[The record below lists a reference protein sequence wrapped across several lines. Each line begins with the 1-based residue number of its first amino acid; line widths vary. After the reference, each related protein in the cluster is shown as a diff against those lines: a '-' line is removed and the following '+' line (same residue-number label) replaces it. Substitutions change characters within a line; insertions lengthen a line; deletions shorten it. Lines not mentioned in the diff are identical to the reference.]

1 MTKRKSILTLASV
14 YIGTVI
20 GAGFASGQEIL
31 QFFGIYGIWGIMGV
45 VVSTILLAIISSAVL
60 QKVYIQKINKFE
72 ELGTFYF
79 PRNIFKWINLL
90 LAFLLLTGYFVM
102 LAGSGAIVEEH
113 FGLPALYGIISMSI
127 VSFIVFNFGVEG
139 ITRVNNFIVPILI
152 VVIFF
157 VALFIIKKNQ
167 LVFSGLYTKTL
178 LTLREI
184 NIKSFKINIKEM
196 TFTNIGWLWSAVVY
210 TCHNSISAIV
220 VMTSLRPF
228 IYNEGAA
235 RYGSFL
241 GAVGLGILA
250 LLILLTILILYTDII
265 GLEVPMVAAAHS
277 LGGIIKEVYSGTL
290 LLAMFTTAI
299 ANGHGCILRFSFITG
314 IKEGWMRILV
324 CVISIPL
331 ATLGFK
337 NLVSFFYPLF
347 GYLGFIF
354 GIVTFLKKRK

>member
-72 ELGTFYF
+72 ELGAFYF

-167 LVFSGLYTKTL
+167 LIFSGLYTK
-178 LTLREI
+178 
-184 NIKSFKINIKEM
+184 
-196 TFTNIGWLWSAVVY
+196 
-210 TCHNSISAIV
+210 
-220 VMTSLRPF
+220 
-228 IYNEGAA
+228 
-235 RYGSFL
+235 
-241 GAVGLGILA
+241 
-250 LLILLTILILYTDII
+250 LY
-265 GLEVPMVAAAHS
+265 
-277 LGGIIKEVYSGTL
+277 
-290 LLAMFTTAI
+290 
-299 ANGHGCILRFSFITG
+299 
-314 IKEGWMRILV
+314 
-324 CVISIPL
+324 
-331 ATLGFK
+331 
-337 NLVSFFYPLF
+337 
-347 GYLGFIF
+347 
-354 GIVTFLKKRK
+354 